1 MLKIPRVNVR
11 MKVNFIEQAFQPS
24 TPDEF
29 SAPPHMVLN
38 RKLLAKQTYLDVSC

>member
-11 MKVNFIEQAFQPS
+11 VNVNFIEQAFQPS

-29 SAPPHMVLN
+29 LTPPHMVLN
-38 RKLLAKQTYLDVSC
+38 GKLLTKQTYLDMSC